1 MQVLGGRFRPGI
13 EVDKLVWMSVDQ
25 AVKRLTYG
33 RDKTLLL
40 QQDLP

>member
-1 MQVLGGRFRPGI
+1 MDVRGGRFRPGI
-13 EVDKLVWMSVDQ
+13 EVDKLLWLPVPD

-40 QQDLP
+40 QQDL

>member
-1 MQVLGGRFRPGI
+1 MEVRGGRFRPGI
-13 EVDKLVWMSVDQ
+13 EVDKLVWLPIAQ

-33 RDKTLLL
+33 RDKTLVV

>member
-1 MQVLGGRFRPGI
+1 MQGIRFRPGI
-13 EVDKLVWMSVDQ
+13 EVDKLQWLPVED
-25 AVKRLTYG
+25 AIKRLTYG